1 MKRGYFGIGV
11 VNVKFEVNIGTLYRS
26 AYVYGADFI
35 YTVGKRYRKQC
46 SDTTKAFKHIPL
58 FHFIDVG
65 DLVEHLPYT
74 CRLVGIELT
83 DDAVLL
89 DTFIHP
95 ERCCYL
101 LGAEDSG
108 LPAKVINR
116 CHEIVKLPGRYCLN
130 VSTAGSI
137 VLYDRHVKMGG

>member
-1 MKRGYFGIGV
+1 MNRGYFGIGV

-35 YTVGKRYRKQC
+35 YTVGKRYKKQC

-58 FHFIDVG
+58 FHFDDID

-74 CRLVGIELT
+74 CRLVGIEL
-83 DDAVLL
+83 DDEAVILEK
-89 DTFIHP
+89 FNHP

-108 LPAKVINR
+108 LPPKVINR
-116 CHEIVKLPGRYCLN
+116 CHELVKLPGKYCLN

-137 VLYDRHVKMGG
+137 VLYDRYVKGG